1 MIARIRSAM
10 SGHSPADLASD
21 AVAMAVMIG
30 ALPFVPHALA
40 LLKVLAEAQP

>member
-21 AVAMAVMIG
+21 AVAMAVMI
-30 ALPFVPHALA
+30 ASLPFVPRALA
-40 LLKVLAEAQP
+40 LLKVLVEP